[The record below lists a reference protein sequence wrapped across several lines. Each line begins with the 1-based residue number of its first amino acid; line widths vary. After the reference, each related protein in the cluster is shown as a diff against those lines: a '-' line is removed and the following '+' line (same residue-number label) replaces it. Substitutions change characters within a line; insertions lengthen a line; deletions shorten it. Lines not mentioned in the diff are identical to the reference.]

1 MSVLPALPTDWKAA
15 ENFSAISAF
24 SSPVKRQIEPVGPG
38 FLAHA
43 RRTLRGRTWSED
55 EKIQAEQNVK
65 KVEEVSEADLLEE
78 EPEDPA
84 LFKLDPK
91 KWKEQDHYEV
101 LGITKL
107 RYKAT
112 EEQIRVEQDLVLTGT
127 YLEQLVVGGLL
138 GEGLGLVGLK
148 NNFETSVS
156 ILGKK
161 REKTDSI
168 EQYNQAKVHTAVWN
182 S

>member
-1 MSVLPALPTDWKAA
+1 M
-15 ENFSAISAF
+15 
-24 SSPVKRQIEPVGPG
+24 
-38 FLAHA
+38 
-43 RRTLRGRTWSED
+43 
-55 EKIQAEQNVK
+55 
-65 KVEEVSEADLLEE
+65 
-78 EPEDPA
+78 
-84 LFKLDPK
+84 
-91 KWKEQDHYEV
+91 
-101 LGITKL
+101 
-107 RYKAT
+107 
-112 EEQIRVEQDLVLTGT
+112 LTGT

-168 EQYNQAKVHTAVWN
+168 EQYNQAKVKFTKK